1 MTRGIIMRLH
11 IFAAVALSSLVAV
24 GCLASSADA
33 QERMRPVGS
42 ITYEPEPVT
51 LQKGVFQ
58 IRPEERRIRSLRIL
72 AEEGS
77 ADVRS
82 LKVVYTDG
90 EVENVRVR
98 QILKEG
104 ERSALF
110 ELEEVRPIKS
120 VEISYNPKGNV
131 TLVLLA
137 DARRAAPPPRP
148 AEWVELTCKSVGL
161 LGDRD
166 TVAINNDQ
174 RYQALR
180 LRSANY
186 DIEMAEMTV
195 RYGNGTR
202 DKYEIRQVIPAGGRI
217 GPIELRGEARRIS
230 QLDFLYRA
238 RTIGP
243 FKTKLCVDALQARP
257 DDDEED

>member
-1 MTRGIIMRLH
+1 MRFQILT
-11 IFAAVALSSLVAV
+11 AVALSSLVAIT
-24 GCLASSADA
+24 GLSTTTQA

-42 ITYEPEPVT
+42 VTFEPEPYSLERDIV
-51 LQKGVFQ
+51 Q
-58 IRPEERRIRSLRIL
+58 IKQEERRIRSMRVL

-77 ADVRS
+77 AEVRS
-82 LKVVYTDG
+82 LKVIYTDG
-90 EVENVRVR
+90 DVENVRVR
-98 QILKEG
+98 QTLKEG
-104 ERSALF
+104 ERTALF

-120 VEISYNPKGNV
+120 VEIAYIPKGPV

-137 DARRAAPPPRP
+137 DARRAEPPAPRP

-166 TVAINNDQ
+166 SVAVNTQ
-174 RYQALR
+174 ERYRALR

-195 RYGNGTR
+195 RYGNGGR
-202 DKYEIRQVIPAGGRI
+202 DNYQIRQVIPAGGRI

-243 FKTKLCVDALQARP
+243 LKTKLCVDALKISP
-257 DDDEED
+257 DRDEDED

>member
-1 MTRGIIMRLH
+1 MRFHTL
-11 IFAAVALSSLVAV
+11 AAVALSSLIATA
-24 GCLASSADA
+24 GLASLAQA
-33 QERMRPVGS
+33 QERLRPVGS

-51 LQKGVFQ
+51 QQRGVFE

-77 ADVRS
+77 ADIRS
-82 LKVVYTDG
+82 LKVVYADG
-90 EVENVRVR
+90 DSENVRVR
-98 QILKEG
+98 QLLKEG
-104 ERSALF
+104 ERTALF
-110 ELEEVRPIKS
+110 ELEEVRPIRS
-120 VEISYNPKGNV
+120 VEVSYTPKGNV

-137 DARRAAPPPRP
+137 DARRAEATPRP
-148 AEWVELTCKSVGL
+148 AARPEWTEITCKNVGL

-166 TVAINNDQ
+166 SVTLNGDE
-174 RYQALR
+174 RYSALR

-195 RYGNGTR
+195 RYANGGR
-202 DKYEIRQVIPAGGRI
+202 DNYQIRQVIPAGGRI
-217 GPIELRGEARRIS
+217 GPIELRGASRRIA

-243 FKTKLCVDALQARP
+243 FKTKLCVDALKDGAANP
-257 DDDEED
+257 DEEQ

>member
-1 MTRGIIMRLH
+1 MRFHTL
-11 IFAAVALSSLVAV
+11 AAVALSSLVV
-24 GCLASSADA
+24 IGGLAISAEA
-33 QERMRPVGS
+33 QERLRPVGS
-42 ITYEPEPVT
+42 ITYEPEPVA
-51 LQKGVFQ
+51 QQRGVYQ

-77 ADVRS
+77 ADIRS

-98 QILKEG
+98 QVLKEG

-110 ELEEVRPIKS
+110 ELEELRPIKT
-120 VEISYNPKGNV
+120 VEVLYTPKGIV

-137 DARRAAPPPRP
+137 DARRAEPPPPRT
-148 AEWVELTCKSVGL
+148 AEWVEITCKNVGL

-166 TVAINNDQ
+166 SAVVGADE
-174 RYQALR
+174 RYSALR

-186 DIEMAEMTV
+186 DIEMSELTV
-195 RYGNGTR
+195 RYANGGR
-202 DKYEIRQVIPAGGRI
+202 DNYQIRQLIPAGGRI
-217 GPIELRGEARRIS
+217 GPIELRGERRRIS

-243 FKTKLCVDALQARP
+243 FKTKLCVDALRAP
-257 DDDEED
+257 GIEDDE

>member
-1 MTRGIIMRLH
+1 MRFHAL
-11 IFAAVALSSLVAV
+11 AAVAISSLIVV
-24 GCLASSADA
+24 GGLAATAEA
-33 QERMRPVGS
+33 QERLRPVGS
-42 ITYEPEPVT
+42 ITYEPEPVA
-51 LQKGVFQ
+51 QQRGVFQ

-77 ADVRS
+77 ADIRS

-98 QILKEG
+98 QVLKEG

-110 ELEEVRPIKS
+110 ELEEVRPIKT
-120 VEISYNPKGNV
+120 VEVLYTPKGIV

-137 DARRAAPPPRP
+137 DARRAEPPPPPR
-148 AEWVELTCKSVGL
+148 AEWVELTCKNVGL

-166 TVAINNDQ
+166 TAVVSADE
-174 RYQALR
+174 RYSALR

-186 DIEMAEMTV
+186 DIEMAELTV
-195 RYGNGTR
+195 RYANGGR
-202 DKYEIRQVIPAGGRI
+202 DNYQIRQLIPAGGRI
-217 GPIELRGEARRIS
+217 GPIELRGERRRIT

-243 FKTKLCVDALQARP
+243 FKTKLCVDGLKSGGNE
-257 DDDEED
+257 DDE

>member
-1 MTRGIIMRLH
+1 MRFHTLT
-11 IFAAVALSSLVAV
+11 AVALSSLVAV
-24 GCLASSADA
+24 AGLASLAEA

-42 ITYEPEPVT
+42 VTYEPEPAS
-51 LQKGVFQ
+51 LERGVFQ
-58 IRPEERRIRSLRIL
+58 IKPEERRIRSLRIL

-90 EVENVRVR
+90 EVETVRVR
-98 QILKEG
+98 QLLKEG

-120 VEISYNPKGNV
+120 VEISYTPKGAV

-137 DARRAAPPPRP
+137 DGRRPAPPPRP
-148 AEWVELTCKSVGL
+148 AEWVELSCKSVGL

-166 TVAINNDQ
+166 SVVINNDQ

-195 RYGNGTR
+195 RYGNGQR
-202 DKYEIRQVIPAGGRI
+202 DNYQIRKVIPAGGRI
-217 GPIELRGEARRIS
+217 GPIELRGEARRIA

-243 FKTKLCVDALQARP
+243 FKTKLCVDALQAQAG
-257 DDDEED
+257 DDDED